1 MGARKATEAAAIIGG
16 GTMGRDIAAIFLAS
30 GWRVQIVETNPAAR
44 APLPAR
50 VAEAARAIGA
60 SGAGGRLD
68 VVAELDA
75 VDWTAIALAVECVP
89 ETLPLK
95 RATFAALERLAPA
108 AVPLA
113 SNSSSF
119 PISAIAAGLATQGRM
134 LGLHFFMP
142 AHLVP
147 AVEVVR
153 GANTDEAVAQRVGA
167 IMRAVGKK
175 PVQVRRD
182 IPGFLGNRLQHA
194 LMREALSLVEQGFAS
209 AEDVDTMVRYGFGF
223 RYLAAGP
230 LLQKD
235 HSGIDIHCAA
245 AATMYPHLCNA
256 AAPSPLMRQLVE
268 RGEVGMKSP
277 ARKGFYAWDEASMAR
292 EKARYERALA
302 AALRILRE
310 EEAGA

>member
-1 MGARKATEAAAIIGG
+1 LVVVGG
-16 GTMGRDIAAIFLAS
+16 GTMGRDIAAIFYAA
-30 GWRVQIVETNPAAR
+30 GWRVQVVETDAAAR
-44 APLPAR
+44 APLAQR
-50 VAEAARAIGA
+50 VRESAQAIGA
-60 SGAGGRLD
+60 STAAGAID
-68 VVAELDA
+68 VVPDLDA
-75 VDWTAIALAVECVP
+75 ADWNGVGLVIEAVP
-89 ETLPLK
+89 EQLPLK
-95 RATFAALERLAPA
+95 RTVFAALERLAPA
-108 AVPLA
+108 TVPLA

-119 PISAIAAGLATQGRM
+119 PISEIGAGLATQARM

-153 GANTDEAVAQRVGA
+153 SGKTDEAVAQAVTA
-167 IMRAVGKK
+167 IMRSVGRK

-194 LMREALSLVEQGFAS
+194 LMREAIALVEQGFAS
-209 AEDVDTMVRYGFGF
+209 PEDVDTVVRYGFGF
-223 RYLAAGP
+223 RYIAAGP

-245 AATMYPHLCNA
+245 ATTMYPHLTNTA
-256 AAPSPLMRQLVE
+256 EPSPLLRQLVE

-277 ARKGFYAWDEASMAR
+277 SRKGFYRWDEASIAR
-292 EKARYERALA
+292 ETARYRRALA

-310 EEAGA
+310 EDSEV

>member
-1 MGARKATEAAAIIGG
+1 MGARKATDAAAIIGG
-16 GTMGRDIAAIFLAS
+16 GTMGRDIAAVFLAN
-30 GWRVQIVETNPAAR
+30 GWHVQIVETDPAAR
-44 APLPAR
+44 VRLPAR
-50 VAEAARAIGA
+50 VAESARAMGA

-68 VVAELDA
+68 VVPELDA
-75 VDWTAIALAVECVP
+75 VDWTAVALVIECVP
-89 ETLPLK
+89 EALPLK
-95 RATFAALERLAPA
+95 RAVFAALERLAPA
-108 AVPLA
+108 GVPLA

-119 PISAIAAGLATQGRM
+119 PISEIAAGLATQHRM

-153 GANTDEAVAQRVGA
+153 GANTDESVAQRTGA
-167 IMRAVGKK
+167 IMREVGKK

-235 HSGIDIHCAA
+235 HAGIDIHCAA
-245 AATMYPHLCNA
+245 AATIYPHLCHA
-256 AAPSPLMRQLVE
+256 ASPSPLMRQMVE

-277 ARKGFYAWDEASMAR
+277 GRRGFYAWDEASIAR

-310 EEAGA
+310 EETDG

>member
-1 MGARKATEAAAIIGG
+1 VVESDTDARSALAT
-16 GTMGRDIAAIFLAS
+16 
-30 GWRVQIVETNPAAR
+30 RVRSAVE
-44 APLPAR
+44 
-50 VAEAARAIGA
+50 AIGA
-60 SGAGGRLD
+60 TGARGTVEALPALDGIEWTGVRL
-68 VVAELDA
+68 V
-75 VDWTAIALAVECVP
+75 IECVP
-89 ETLPLK
+89 EQLALK
-95 RATFAALERLAPA
+95 REVFAALERLAPA

-119 PISAIAAGLATQGRM
+119 PISEIAAGLATQQRM

-153 GANTDEAVAQRVGA
+153 GERTDEAVAQAVSA
-167 IMRAVGKK
+167 MVRAVGKK

-194 LMREALSLVEQGFAS
+194 LMREAISLVEQGFAS

-223 RYLAAGP
+223 RYIAAGP

-235 HSGIDIHCAA
+235 HSGIDIHYAA

-256 AAPSPLMRQLVE
+256 GAPSPLMRQMVE
-268 RGEVGMKSP
+268 RGEYGMKSP
-277 ARKGFYAWDEASMAR
+277 RRRGFYAWDEASIAR
-292 EKARYERALA
+292 ERRRYERALA

-310 EEAGA
+310 EEADG